1 MTGRVEKVKEAGNR
15 GSVFN
20 GEKCAS
26 SQAKGFLMFQS
37 TVKKTIVNI
46 NLKSQNS

>member
-1 MTGRVEKVKEAGNR
+1 MTGRAEKGKEAGNR

-26 SQAKGFLMFQS
+26 SQEKGFLMFKS
-37 TVKKTIVNI
+37 TVKKLLLTLI
-46 NLKSQNS
+46 